1 MGIHMKL
8 PIAITAIVLLQG
20 FSGCVDRPRP
30 LDKVAALYC
39 DVQVIPNIEYSKIDS
54 VSLRLDVYAPSKRLG
69 EPPWVKYS
77 DDRKPTLLFLHGG
90 GWNSGDK
97 ISRSLFLMPYVSA
110 GWCVVTADYRLIDK
124 ASLPQMIGDARAALN
139 WIYDN
144 AGKYK
149 FDTTKI
155 VVSGESAGGH
165 LALMTGFL
173 TSDAAF
179 QEGGRTINRP
189 LKVAAIINWFGVP
202 DLVKASKGWDT
213 AHLKQ
218 ITGRCSNPDSL
229 LRLCSPVTYI
239 TAASPPVFTIHGD
252 QDKAAPYEQA
262 PMLHDRLNQAGVK
275 NYLYT
280 VKGKKHGNFDSE
292 EMTDIYGELWP
303 FLQEMGVEAKQA
315 SGDSR

>member
-1 MGIHMKL
+1 MKL
-8 PIAITAIVLLQG
+8 PIVLSAALLLLG
-20 FSGCVDRPRP
+20 CAGCVDRARP
-30 LDKVAALYC
+30 LNKVAALYC
-39 DVQVIPNIEYSKIDS
+39 DVQVIPNIEYRKIDS

-69 EPPWVKYS
+69 EPPWVEYS

-97 ISRSLFLMPYVSA
+97 ISRSLFLMPYVGA

-124 ASLPQMIGDARAALN
+124 ASLPHMIGDARAALN

-179 QEGGRTINRP
+179 QEGGRAISRP

-202 DLVKASKGWDT
+202 DLVRASKGCGT
-213 AHLKQ
+213 AALPEA
-218 ITGRCSNPDSL
+218 GLSAL
-229 LRLCSPVTYI
+229 LFVMDFSSELCSPVTYI
-239 TAASPPVFTIHGD
+239 SAASPPVFTIHGD

-262 PMLHDRLNQAGVK
+262 PMLHDRLNQAGVDPI
-275 NYLYT
+275 YT
-280 VKGKKHGNFDSE
+280 VKGKKHGNFDPE
-292 EMTDIYGELWP
+292 DDDRYLWGVMAVLTGDRTEGE
-303 FLQEMGVEAKQA
+303 G
-315 SGDSR
+315 GRRR

>member
-1 MGIHMKL
+1 MKL
-8 PIAITAIVLLQG
+8 PILL
-20 FSGCVDRPRP
+20 SAALLLLGCAGCADRPRR

-39 DVQVIPNIEYSKIDS
+39 DVLVIPNIEYIKIDS

-69 EPPWVKYS
+69 EPPWVEYS

-90 GWNSGDK
+90 GWSSGDK
-97 ISRSLFLMPYVSA
+97 ISRSLFLMPYVNA

-124 ASLPQMIGDARAALN
+124 ASLPHMIGDARAALN

-179 QEGGRTINRP
+179 QEGGRMVSRP

-213 AHLKQ
+213 AFLKKVV
-218 ITGRCSNPDSL
+218 GGSSNPDSL

-239 TAASPPVFTIHGD
+239 TAASPPVFTVHGD

-262 PMLHDRLNQAGVK
+262 PILHDRLNQAGVK

-280 VKGKKHGNFDSE
+280 VKGKKHGDFDPE

-303 FLQEMGVEAKQA
+303 FLQDIGIEAK
-315 SGDSR
+315 